1 MTGIHPA
8 AWRQK
13 LSLSSISLH
22 QNLSQRKGHCS
33 LWLPW
38 QMSYGSQLQ
47 KATMGVCVCVCVW
60 KTEWNLH
67 EVLWFFGR
75 LLMKWKGSNAGNE
88 GMSATDTAAGT
99 GPTSSLPTVLR
110 ILRSCV
116 FLSLWTHFLYMQD
129 NSHTPSR
136 GKILDM
142 NRWACVSWF

>member
-47 KATMGVCVCVCVW
+47 KATMGVCVKNRMKLAWSSVILWPFVNEMKGIKCRKWGNVCYRHSSGYW
-60 KTEWNLH
+60 
-67 EVLWFFGR
+67 
-75 LLMKWKGSNAGNE
+75 
-88 GMSATDTAAGT
+88 TDFLQDEDY
-99 GPTSSLPTVLR
+99 LPTVLR

-129 NSHTPSR
+129 NRHTPSR